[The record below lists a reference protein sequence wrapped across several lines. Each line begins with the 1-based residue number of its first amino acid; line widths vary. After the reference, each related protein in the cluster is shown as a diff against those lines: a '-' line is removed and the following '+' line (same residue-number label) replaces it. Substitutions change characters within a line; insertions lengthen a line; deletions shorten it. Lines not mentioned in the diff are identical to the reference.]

1 MSALAAGGTEGL
13 LHLLLLAVL
22 GAIACIGLGAAALG
36 VRAIVPGAAA
46 AADASLARMSA
57 WRLFASGI
65 LPLVGA
71 ALLGALAALYRG
83 VEDSGRPT
91 AELGQDAVVLV
102 DELRSELR
110 KMDESLKVLGAFV
123 AKLRKQIEPL
133 EKQRLIH

>member
-1 MSALAAGGTEGL
+1 MSIKATRL
-13 LHLLLLAVL
+13 V
-22 GAIACIGLGAAALG
+22 
-36 VRAIVPGAAA
+36 
-46 AADASLARMSA
+46 ASLIERFGVPESFAQGLSPLLNHCDLSELDSA
-57 WRLFASGI
+57 GRDQ
-65 LPLVGA
+65 
-71 ALLGALAALYRG
+71 LLGALAALYRG